1 MKNYF
6 LIVQPIFLFK
16 GYLQNKNLDFF
27 NQLNSNSH
35 QVLNTL
41 MGIGDIQN
49 LITKKLKSI
58 FYITN

>member
-27 NQLNSNSH
+27 NQLNSNNH
-35 QVLNTL
+35 QVLSTL
-41 MGIGDIQN
+41 MGISDIQN
-49 LITKKLKSI
+49 LVVKKAKKY
-58 FYITN
+58 F